1 MSLKRYAARRDET
14 EAGIVKAL
22 RQAGAHVLR
31 LDLFDLLVLY
41 RGKVFMLD
49 AKAVKGRATKAQ
61 QAMTAAGW
69 PLTYVRDEIAA
80 LRAIGAVR

>member
-1 MSLKRYAARRDET
+1 
-14 EAGIVKAL
+14 
-22 RQAGAHVLR
+22 

-49 AKAVKGRATKAQ
+49 AKAVKGRATLAQ
-61 QAMTAAGW
+61 EAMIAAGW